1 MYTYIPLNDTLR
13 VSKFPYPTEGVV
25 FMHNFSAREH
35 VYRYIR
41 TEVCFRLESICDQ
54 VKDIINGAE
63 RTSMFPH
70 VVYKYPGNIHQCTVD
85 SRNVIAFFYSPEV
98 SRKLKKLNLLPEDEI
113 QEFYLTDRIKDLL
126 DELTRLS
133 ADSQVAP
140 AADRIDCCCFCLLQ
154 EMLFQRVSCKEPE
167 DSHSRALMKA
177 VSYIPMNIGK
187 SLVLDRIAE
196 ASGVSRRTF
205 YRQWKETFQVSPAQ
219 YIRNQIMARSK
230 DILLHTAMPIK
241 EIAHSMG
248 FLNEKYFITTFRKCY
263 GLSPNQYRKDAVLE
277 NSDEREKIKRLNKQ
291 K

>member
-1 MYTYIPLNDTLR
+1 MYTLIPLKDTLR
-13 VSKFPYPTEGVV
+13 VSLFPYPIEGIV

-35 VYRYIR
+35 VYKYVR
-41 TEVCFRLESICDQ
+41 TEVCFRLESVCEQ
-54 VKDIINGAE
+54 VKDIVNGVE

-70 VVYKYPGNIHQCTVD
+70 VVYKYPGNVHRYKTE
-85 SRNVIAFFYSPEV
+85 SRSGIAFFYSPKI
-98 SRKLKKLNLLPEDEI
+98 SRKLKKLDLLPDDEI
-113 QEFYLTDRIKDLL
+113 QEFYLTDRIKNLL

-177 VSYIPMNIGK
+177 VSYIQMNIGK

-205 YRQWKETFQVSPAQ
+205 YRQWNEMFQVSPAQ
-219 YIRNQIMARSK
+219 YIRDQIMKRAE
-230 DILLHTAMPIK
+230 DLLLHTAMTVR
-241 EIAHSMG
+241 EIARSMG
-248 FLNEKYFITTFRKCY
+248 FQNEKNFITSFRKYY
-263 GLSPNQYRKDAVLE
+263 GLSPNQYRKTRSAELQM
-277 NSDEREKIKRLNKQ
+277 KGKR
-291 K
+291 

>member
-1 MYTYIPLNDTLR
+1 MFTYISLNDTSR
-13 VSKFPYPTEGVV
+13 VSSFPYPVEGVA
-25 FMHNFSAREH
+25 FMHNFSAPE
-35 VYRYIR
+35 YIYKFVR
-41 TEVCFRLESICDQ
+41 TEVCFRLESAYDQ
-54 VKDIINGAE
+54 AKDIINGVE
-63 RTSMFPH
+63 QTSMFPH

-98 SRKLKKLNLLPEDEI
+98 SGKLKELNLLPEDVI
-113 QEFYLTDRIKDLL
+113 QKFYLTDKIKNLL
-126 DELTRLS
+126 DELIRLS
-133 ADSQVAP
+133 TGSQVAP
-140 AADRIDCCCFCLLQ
+140 AADRIDYCCFGLLQ
-154 EMLFQRVSCKEPE
+154 ELLFQRVTCKEPE
-167 DSHSRALMKA
+167 NPRSRGIMKA
-177 VSYIPMNIGK
+177 VSYIQMNIGK

-219 YIRNQIMARSK
+219 YLRNQIMARSK

-248 FLNEKYFITTFRKCY
+248 FRNERYFITTFRKCY